1 MIWILSKPLQSH
13 HPVDK
18 PDLLSGSS
26 ELGWLRLQGAS
37 GKWAIHAPA
46 KLVLISEIPVLRS
59 QSCVEETQGSR
70 VEW

>member
-26 ELGWLRLQGAS
+26 ELGWLGLQGAW
-37 GKWAIHAPA
+37 GEWAIRAPA
-46 KLVLISEIPVLRS
+46 KLVLISEIPLLRS
-59 QSCVEETQGSR
+59 
-70 VEW
+70 